1 MGVSAPSRSRAYRGG
16 VISAE
21 LPLSRTTTDRA
32 ADLRERPDLLAS
44 LLTDASTRVL
54 LVHDGAVVTRDA
66 ERGDPALVLLSPGR
80 AALLAP
86 GGPLPEG
93 WIFLGFD
100 DADLLPGVS
109 PAETRPPGAPAYVA
123 RLVPDLGSA
132 ALLAGDRW
140 SPLRDVGG
148 QLSARD
154 AGLATAAV
162 ALERWHVR
170 HPRCPLCGAA
180 TRAEQSGWVRRCVED
195 GSDHYPRTDP
205 AVIMA
210 VVDESDR
217 LLLGHGAQ
225 WPDNRYSTLAGF
237 VEPGESIEH
246 AVRREVREEVGVI
259 VGAVEYR
266 GSQPW
271 PFPASLML
279 GFRAHALSTDL
290 TVDTVEI
297 TAARWFTRMELRAA
311 LRSGSVGLP
320 GTTSIARALI
330 EEWYGSD
337 LPGAL

>member
-1 MGVSAPSRSRAYRGG
+1 M
-16 VISAE
+16 
-21 LPLSRTTTDRA
+21 
-32 ADLRERPDLLAS
+32 AS

-54 LVHDGAVVTRDA
+54 LVHDGAVVTRDG
-66 ERGDPALVLLSPGR
+66 ERGDPALVLHSPGQ

-109 PAETRPPGAPAYVA
+109 PAETRPVGAPAYVA
-123 RLVPDLGSA
+123 RVVSDPGSA
-132 ALLAGDRW
+132 VLPAGDRW
-140 SPLRDVGG
+140 SSLRDVGG
-148 QLSARD
+148 VLSARD
-154 AGLATAAV
+154 AGLATTAV

-170 HPRCPLCGAA
+170 HPRCPRCGAE
-180 TRAEQSGWVRRCVED
+180 TRVEQAGWVRRCVAD

-225 WPDNRYSTLAGF
+225 WPDHRYSTLAGF
-237 VEPGESIEH
+237 VEPGESAEH

-279 GFRAHALSTDL
+279 GFRAQALSTDV
-290 TVDTVEI
+290 TIDAVEI
-297 TAARWFTRMELRAA
+297 TAARWFTRMELHAA
-311 LRSGSVGLP
+311 LILGSVGLP
-320 GTTSIARALI
+320 GNTSIARALI

-337 LPGAL
+337 LPDAP